1 MIRRKWT
8 VREIALGVAF
18 LAALMGILTFYVW
31 YQTES
36 VRLGMEIAR
45 RRGDILAL
53 KEEIQKLQIRKTF
66 LLAPERVEK
75 IAREELGLVD
85 PKPEEI
91 IYGRR
96 AVSH

>member
-8 VREIALGVAF
+8 VREIALGVAL

-36 VRLGMEIAR
+36 VRLGMEIAK
-45 RRGDILAL
+45 RRGDIQAL
-53 KEEIQKLQIRKTF
+53 KEEIQKLQIRKTA

-75 IAREELGLVD
+75 IAREKLGLVD

-96 AVSH
+96 TVSR

>member
-45 RRGDILAL
+45 RRGDIQAL

-75 IAREELGLVD
+75 IAREKLGLVD
-85 PKPEEI
+85 PKPGEI

-96 AVSH
+96 ASSH